1 MKAIFSNFSRRAN
14 LGAAQDPSEAAYKS
28 KSANGPSTSSAS
40 HPRATFSSFHTPSG
54 GIGDA
59 PASEKTPSN
68 HLASSNTSTYKFSSS
83 SRATSSHQRKRTAHD
98 NATASSSTHPPSSYR
113 ELSSQTSGAH
123 AVTRG
128 LVKKL
133 SIASRRR
140 SSYSSLHAPTHEHHL
155 AATSATHAGSHSN
168 QPMHSKEAQPSIPTF
183 SQTSG
188 QFSGSSIKMA
198 AVANPDTSVMTSTQL
213 AARLNELAVA
223 NADGLLTEDEYRTL
237 RQAVF
242 DQMLTTDSQAMAIPT
257 DHARAGLG
265 LPSRNH
271 SPNAART
278 DPTPSAN
285 HFLSATPLNGR
296 ARHSASSLVN
306 GDQPTPSIHS
316 GRSGK
321 SSNFQSVTQLFKSS
335 PSKPRS
341 MNHQGSRDSHS
352 SHERATSTRRDSEGM
367 SSQLSSGDT
376 HSQRAF
382 SFRTHQS
389 SAAKSS
395 RMSALG
401 RLRASSHARR
411 EQADVT
417 SRQLEEAFSAERT
430 ARSLRSV
437 SLYDAGSVELA
448 SLRATAYDKSFT
460 SLRAEMAPMTM
471 FGAEY
476 AHKSSSEI
484 QAEIGVVLAEG
495 NRMLA
500 TFVTLQ
506 EALLARHNS
515 LDALTVKSVVDTVQ
529 EMNPLAC
536 VNELVPSEAMLH
548 SISSSSLACRA
559 ALAPR
564 GTANRPLASDSA
576 DAVVAAE
583 IASLQAK
590 LSTIYAQKAAVV
602 KRYQDRLSFLASK
615 LRSAAIREGLK

>member
-1 MKAIFSNFSRRAN
+1 
-14 LGAAQDPSEAAYKS
+14 
-28 KSANGPSTSSAS
+28 
-40 HPRATFSSFHTPSG
+40 
-54 GIGDA
+54 
-59 PASEKTPSN
+59 
-68 HLASSNTSTYKFSSS
+68 
-83 SRATSSHQRKRTAHD
+83 
-98 NATASSSTHPPSSYR
+98 
-113 ELSSQTSGAH
+113 
-123 AVTRG
+123 
-128 LVKKL
+128 
-133 SIASRRR
+133 
-140 SSYSSLHAPTHEHHL
+140 
-155 AATSATHAGSHSN
+155 
-168 QPMHSKEAQPSIPTF
+168 
-183 SQTSG
+183 
-188 QFSGSSIKMA
+188 
-198 AVANPDTSVMTSTQL
+198 
-213 AARLNELAVA
+213 
-223 NADGLLTEDEYRTL
+223 
-237 RQAVF
+237 
-242 DQMLTTDSQAMAIPT
+242 
-257 DHARAGLG
+257 
-265 LPSRNH
+265 
-271 SPNAART
+271 
-278 DPTPSAN
+278 
-285 HFLSATPLNGR
+285 
-296 ARHSASSLVN
+296 
-306 GDQPTPSIHS
+306 
-316 GRSGK
+316 
-321 SSNFQSVTQLFKSS
+321 
-335 PSKPRS
+335 
-341 MNHQGSRDSHS
+341 
-352 SHERATSTRRDSEGM
+352 
-367 SSQLSSGDT
+367 
-376 HSQRAF
+376 
-382 SFRTHQS
+382 
-389 SAAKSS
+389 
-395 RMSALG
+395 MSALG